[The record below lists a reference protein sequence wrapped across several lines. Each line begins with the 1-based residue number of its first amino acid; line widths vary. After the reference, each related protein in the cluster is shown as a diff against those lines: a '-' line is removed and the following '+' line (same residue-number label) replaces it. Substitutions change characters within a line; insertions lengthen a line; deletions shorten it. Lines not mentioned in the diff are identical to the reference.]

1 MITKQSM
8 ELKNFYLA
16 YQRWVQCGSPG
27 TPTKN
32 PHGFIRREGLC
43 GNLDGMYA
51 GQVDRATLHNLLEE
65 MSEQFAARGLPR
77 GYPFGM
83 EDYSLRYAEHTLDEC
98 PKRLEWVGMMCGVA
112 GVV

>member
-16 YQRWVQCGSPG
+16 YQQWVQRGSPREAS
-27 TPTKN
+27 KN
-32 PHGFIRREGLC
+32 SFGFTRRDGLC
-43 GNLDGMYA
+43 ENLDSMYSKSLGRGA
-51 GQVDRATLHNLLEE
+51 ICELTDELTD
-65 MSEQFAARGLPR
+65 QFAAMGLPR

-83 EDYSLRYAEHTLDEC
+83 DDYSLRYAEHTMDEC
-98 PKRLEWVGMMCGVA
+98 PKRLEWVDMMCGVA